1 MSAFTDTRPARYADI
16 EALPAHMV
24 GQTLFGVLHAHSRP
38 APRYARAATNLLSEV
53 HGPFDRGR
61 GGPGGWIILVEP
73 EVHLENHVVVPDI
86 AGWRRAR
93 LPKLPETAWFDL
105 EPDWVCEILSPAT
118 ARIDRTDKLAIYAE
132 FGASHVW
139 LIDPGLKTL
148 EVLALTNG
156 ASLLVSTFKDND
168 TVATPPF
175 AAHEFPLDGLWQDT

>member
-1 MSAFTDTRPARYADI
+1 
-16 EALPAHMV
+16 
-24 GQTLFGVLHAHSRP
+24 
-38 APRYARAATNLLSEV
+38 
-53 HGPFDRGR
+53 
-61 GGPGGWIILVEP
+61 VEP

-105 EPDWVCEILSPAT
+105 APDWVCEILSPAT
-118 ARIDRTDKLAIYAE
+118 TRIDRTDKLAIYAE
-132 FGASHVW
+132 FGVSHVW